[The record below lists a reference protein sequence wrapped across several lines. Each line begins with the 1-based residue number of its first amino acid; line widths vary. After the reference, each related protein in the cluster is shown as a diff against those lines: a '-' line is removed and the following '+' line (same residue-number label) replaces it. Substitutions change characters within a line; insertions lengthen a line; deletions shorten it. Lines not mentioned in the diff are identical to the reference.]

1 MVHHNIDPKYDLR
14 SILEALLDELS
25 RGSPPLL
32 DRQTVE
38 YIIDQGKPNQ
48 TGQLVITHS
57 IRATHSSI
65 EGSFNKLL
73 YSSSLSFSPFSSCC
87 IAWSTSLVAFNDR
100 STNSG
105 LEAGE
110 F

>member
-48 TGQLVITHS
+48 TG
-57 IRATHSSI
+57 
-65 EGSFNKLL
+65 
-73 YSSSLSFSPFSSCC
+73 
-87 IAWSTSLVAFNDR
+87 
-100 STNSG
+100 
-105 LEAGE
+105 
-110 F
+110 